1 MPNHRNLLWTA
12 ICAVLALA
20 CASIHSAPPAGSPE
34 PAAPA
39 AGAVPAVDAAAAE
52 EAAAAEAEATDDNL
66 IVRLDPN
73 AAPTAQRVRLR
84 LDPAQS
90 TYQGSTEVEVEIK
103 SPVDQVLFHA
113 QDHTF
118 NKLQL
123 TGADGLV
130 EVDVTREENQGLV
143 RLRPK
148 IPIPAGDYLLQIDFT
163 QDYNT
168 RAVGLYKTEYKGAPY
183 LFTQLQ
189 AIDARRAFPCW
200 DEPGYK
206 IPYQLTLEVP
216 EGNLAVTNTP
226 EAATSSADGWT
237 TIEFETTPPT
247 PSYLLAIA
255 VGNFEAI
262 PVEGAG
268 TPGKILA
275 VQGLAE
281 MGRMAA
287 EMTPP
292 ILAALEEYFG
302 IAYPYAKLDQ
312 IAVPEFWPGAMEN
325 PGLITY
331 ADRILLL
338 PEGAGARQRRRLAQ
352 VMAHEFAHMWFGD
365 LVTMQ
370 WWDDLW
376 LNESFAAWMENK
388 IPQQL
393 YPELRPALAG
403 RTATQ
408 DVMVSDARP
417 STRAIRRTVET
428 SDDIFGDLGIVYEK
442 GAGVLTMVE
451 QWLGEEAFRDGVR
464 LYMERH
470 AWGNATAD
478 DFWAALSEASGED
491 VASILTGFILQP
503 GLPLLN
509 VEQRDGDWWLTQ
521 QRFHAEGVEVAP
533 QTWKIPITLSYSAAG
548 EVGSLELLLSEEAVP
563 LGVPVEVDWIL
574 PDAGAR
580 GYYRWS
586 IPQEHSRNLALDA
599 AAALTPRE
607 RASILNNA
615 SALLDAGLMG
625 GAEYL
630 ELLAAFSADP
640 DPDVLSRVLD
650 GVEKVGE
657 TFVDDSNRDLFAGY
671 VRSALQPIAERIGWQ
686 KVDGEIETTHNL
698 RRRLFSALG
707 GAGED
712 PEVRKLA
719 KEMTR
724 QFLDDPASVDAELAG
739 RALRITALDGDEELY
754 ETYRQR
760 FENPQSPQDRG
771 MFLGGMAHFSNPELR
786 QRTREYGLSDA
797 VNPTEMFTAFGGD
810 RTDADAMASLT
821 WVLDH
826 YEGFEQ
832 KLAPEWLGFMPRW
845 ATGCSRERLEL
856 ATEFFSD
863 PENQVTGTLNNLK
876 RVTESVNQCLAL
888 RDREGEA
895 VSAYLEQFGD

>member
-1 MPNHRNLLWTA
+1 MSLKRNRVWSLILP
-12 ICAVLALA
+12 VLALA
-20 CASIHSAPPAGSPE
+20 WT
-34 PAAPA
+34 
-39 AGAVPAVDAAAAE
+39 GAVRADE
-52 EAAAAEAEATDDNL
+52 NL

-73 AAPTAQRVRLR
+73 ASPTAQRVALR
-84 LDPAQS
+84 LDPNQA
-90 TYQGSTEVEVEIK
+90 TYSGSTEIELEIRQ
-103 SPVDQVLFHA
+103 PVDEVLFHA
-113 QDHTF
+113 QGHAFEQMT
-118 NKLQL
+118 LS
-123 TGADGLV
+123 GPEGPV
-130 EVDVTREENQGLV
+130 EVEATREEKQGLV
-143 RLRPK
+143 RLRAEAPM
-148 IPIPAGDYLLQIDFT
+148 PAGDYLLQIDFT

-168 RAVGLYKTEYKGAPY
+168 RAVGLYKTEYKGEAY

-206 IPYQLTLEVP
+206 IPYQLTIAVP
-216 EGNLAVTNTP
+216 EGNMAVTNTP
-226 EAATSSADGWT
+226 EVAASSADGWT
-237 TIEFETTPPT
+237 TIEFEATPPT

-262 PVEGAG
+262 EVEGTSIPAR
-268 TPGKILA
+268 ILA
-275 VQGLAE
+275 VQGFAE
-281 MGRMAA
+281 MGSLAA

-302 IAYPYAKLDQ
+302 VAYPYAKLDQ

-338 PEGAGARQRRRLAQ
+338 PEGAGSRQRRRLAQ

-388 IPQQL
+388 IPEQL

-408 DVMVSDARP
+408 DVMARDARP
-417 STRAIRRTVET
+417 SSRPIRRTVET
-428 SDDIFGDLGIVYEK
+428 SDDIFGDIGVIYEK

-451 QWLGEEAFRDGVR
+451 QWLGEEAFRNGVR

-491 VASILTGFILQP
+491 VASILAGFILQP
-503 GLPLLN
+503 GLPLLT
-509 VEQRDGDWWLTQ
+509 VEQRHGNWWLTQ
-521 QRFHAEGVEVAP
+521 RRFHAEGVEVPP
-533 QTWKIPITLSYSAAG
+533 QTWRIPVTLSYSSAG
-548 EVGSLELLLSEEAVP
+548 EVGRLDLLLTEEATQLDVP
-563 LGVPVEVDWIL
+563 ADVEWVL

-586 IPQEHSRNLALDA
+586 IPQEHTRNLAEEA
-599 AAALTPRE
+599 AEKLTPRE
-607 RASILNNA
+607 RASILDNA

-625 GAEYL
+625 GGEFL
-630 ELLAAFSADP
+630 DLLAAFSADP

-650 GVEKVGE
+650 GVDKVGN
-657 TFVDDSNRDLFAGY
+657 TFIVDDNRDLFAAY
-671 VRSALQPIAERIGWQ
+671 VRATLRPIAERLGWES
-686 KVDGEIETTHNL
+686 VEGEVETTHNL

-707 GAGED
+707 GAGKD
-712 PEVRKLA
+712 PEVRGLA
-719 KEMTR
+719 KEMTQ
-724 QFLDDPASVDAELAG
+724 QFLDDPTSVDAELAD
-739 RALRITALDGDEELY
+739 RALRIAALDGDEELY

-771 MFLGGMAHFSNPELR
+771 MFLGGMASFSDPDLR
-786 QRTREYGLSDA
+786 ERTREYGLSEA
-797 VNPTEMFTAFGGD
+797 VNPTEMITAYGGD

-821 WVLDH
+821 WMLDN
-826 YEGFEQ
+826 YEGFEK
-832 KLAPEWLGFMPRW
+832 KLAPEFLGFMPRW
-845 ATGCSRERLEL
+845 ASGCSSERLEL
-856 ATEFFSD
+856 ATEFFSE
-863 PENQVTGTLNNLK
+863 PENQVVGTLNNLK
-876 RVTESVNQCLAL
+876 RVTESVNECLAL
-888 RDREGEA
+888 REREGEA
-895 VSAYLEQFGD
+895 VTSYLEQFAG